1 MILRTSRSIPWDIYE
16 EHLDEAAFLWGQ
28 WERALVAAGIALDD
42 VAAGPEARL
51 LAHLDGLVLGG
62 SPVANEL
69 LLPGLE
75 DDDPGRN
82 AAAAWGLVEAE
93 HGADHQD
100 AVLDAMANGA
110 KGSRGAV
117 ARALELA
124 PRADL
129 ARVAQLWPSLSM
141 PARAAVLGLLGS
153 RAEELARP
161 LIEPSLRHG
170 DPPLAAAAVRALRRI
185 PVRELLGGIEDAL
198 QADDPT
204 VRAEAIA
211 TGVALGS
218 CDAWEACRIA
228 AAGPGDGCR
237 LPLGLLATSTEPR
250 DRAIVRASASDGEAK
265 RHAVWA
271 LGFAGDVEAADALVE
286 ATEDEAV
293 AKIAAESLSSIT
305 GLVLGRNLV
314 EPGTTQGPDV
324 EEVGDD
330 DPPPV
335 VRPEDHL
342 LAPRVSAVA
351 AWWRRERARFRPG
364 VFHIQGRPRT
374 PETVHAA
381 LGTARMW
388 RREVL
393 WLDLARTTGAPPK
406 VNLKAWTADQR
417 RQLRADAAVR

>member
-1 MILRTSRSIPWDIYE
+1 MILRTSRTIRWDIYE

-28 WERALVAAGIALDD
+28 WERALVAAGVTLDD

-62 SPVANEL
+62 SNVADEL

-75 DDDPGRN
+75 RDDPGRN
-82 AAAAWGLVEAE
+82 AAAAWGLVQAE
-93 HGADHQD
+93 HETDHQSAVID
-100 AVLDAMANGA
+100 AIANGA
-110 KGSRGAV
+110 EASRGAV

-129 ARVAQLWPSLSM
+129 VRIAELWPALSM
-141 PARAAVLGLLGS
+141 PAQAAVLDLLAS
-153 RAEELARP
+153 RAQDLARP
-161 LIEPSLRHG
+161 LVAPSLRQG
-170 DPPLAAAAVRALRRI
+170 DPPLAAAALRALRRI
-185 PVRELLGGIEDAL
+185 PDRALLGGVEDAL
-198 QADDPT
+198 YADDPG

-218 CDAWEACRIA
+218 REAWEACRA
-228 AAGPGDGCR
+228 TAAGPGDGRR

-250 DRAIVRASASDGEAK
+250 DRAIVRAFASDGEAK

-271 LGFAGDVEAADALVE
+271 LGFAGDVEAADVLVE

-293 AKIAAESLSSIT
+293 AKIAAESLSAIT
-305 GLVLGRNLV
+305 GLVLGRNLIQ
-314 EPGTTQGPDV
+314 PGTTQGPDV
-324 EEVGDD
+324 EEVGED

-342 LAPRVSAVA
+342 LAPKVSAVA

-364 VFHIQGRPRT
+364 VVHIQGRPRT

-406 VNLKAWTADQR
+406 VHLKAWTADQR
-417 RQLRADAAVR
+417 RQLRADGAAR